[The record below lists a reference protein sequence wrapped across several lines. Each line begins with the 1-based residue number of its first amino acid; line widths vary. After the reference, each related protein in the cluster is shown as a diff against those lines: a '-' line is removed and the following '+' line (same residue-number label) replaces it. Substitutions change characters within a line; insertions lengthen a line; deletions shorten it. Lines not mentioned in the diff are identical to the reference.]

1 MQFNILTLFP
11 DLIHNYCED
20 SILGR
25 AQKTGSIQVRTH
37 NFREFSLDKHH
48 SVDDK
53 PFGGGPGMILQVEPI
68 YRCLEAIGA
77 LSLRGAKRRSNPK
90 NQEIVA
96 LSANSRIARNDK
108 KIKIIIMDP
117 DGKKFDQAMA
127 QKFSKLDN
135 LVIVCGRY
143 EGFDERIYKFVDE
156 KISVGDYVLA
166 GGELPALAITEATA
180 RLVDGVLGNKESLIE
195 ETFNSVISVGDVIPA
210 KAGIQQNKI
219 DSRLHGN
226 DKTASKNDKISKEYP
241 QYTRPENFMDQKV
254 PKILLSGDHKK
265 IGEWRKKHSR

>member
-1 MQFNILTLFP
+1 MVGIFGFKIDFLYIFWFNRSTMHFDILTLFP

-25 AQKTGSIQVRTH
+25 AQKNDFIQVRAH
-37 NFREFSLDKHH
+37 NFREFSLDKHR

-68 YRCLEAIGA
+68 YRCLEN
-77 LSLRGAKRRSNPK
+77 LCLVK
-90 NQEIVA
+90 NG
-96 LSANSRIARNDK
+96 K
-108 KIKIIIMDP
+108 KIKKAKTKIIIMDP

-127 QKFSKLDN
+127 QKFSKLED
-135 LVIVCGRY
+135 LVIICGRY

-166 GGELPALAITEATA
+166 GGELPALTITEATA
-180 RLVDGVLGNKESLIE
+180 RLVSGVLGNKESLAE
-195 ETFNSVISVGDVIPA
+195 ETFVEGTI
-210 KAGIQQNKI
+210 
-219 DSRLHGN
+219 
-226 DKTASKNDKISKEYP
+226 EYP
-241 QYTRPENFMDQKV
+241 QYSRPENFMEQKV